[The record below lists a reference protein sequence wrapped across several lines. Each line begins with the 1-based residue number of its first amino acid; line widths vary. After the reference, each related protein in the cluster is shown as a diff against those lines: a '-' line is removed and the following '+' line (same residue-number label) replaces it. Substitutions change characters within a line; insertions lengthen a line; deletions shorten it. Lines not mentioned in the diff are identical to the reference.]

1 MKLSEIKGDR
11 ALEVIAD
18 IMAPISNIV
27 SDKEAK
33 KAFQNAEKEPIAK
46 VLPQLIKTHKQ
57 DIYTLLATIDGV
69 SVEEYKKAANMM
81 KLLKDFS
88 DIITD
93 ESVQS
98 LFISA
103 NPTEAEK

>member
-18 IMAPISNIV
+18 IMEPISNIV

-33 KAFQNAEKEPIAK
+33 KAFQNAEKEPIVK

-57 DIYTLLATIDGV
+57 DIYKMLAIIDGV
-69 SVEEYKKAANMM
+69 SVDEYKKSSNMM
-81 KLLKDFS
+81 KLLQDFS

-103 NPTEAEK
+103 KATEAEK

>member
-18 IMAPISNIV
+18 IMEPISNIV

-33 KAFQNAEKEPIAK
+33 KAFQNAEKEPIVK

-57 DIYTLLATIDGV
+57 DIYKMLAIIDGV
-69 SVEEYKKAANMM
+69 SVDEYKKSSNMM
-81 KLLKDFS
+81 KLLQDFS

-103 NPTEAEK
+103 KATEQEK